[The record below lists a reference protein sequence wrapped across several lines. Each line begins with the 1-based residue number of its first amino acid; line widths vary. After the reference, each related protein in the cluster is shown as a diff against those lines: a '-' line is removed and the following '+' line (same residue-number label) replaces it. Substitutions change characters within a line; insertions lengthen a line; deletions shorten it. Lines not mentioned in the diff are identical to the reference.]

1 MPENTPILDCLTE
14 MTAVS
19 IAEGS
24 LEAREHCSRG
34 WPRSS
39 QAARPMRPT
48 S

>member
-24 LEAREHCSRG
+24 LEAREHMLARLAA
-34 WPRSS
+34 SS
-39 QAARPMRPT
+39 QSARPMRPT